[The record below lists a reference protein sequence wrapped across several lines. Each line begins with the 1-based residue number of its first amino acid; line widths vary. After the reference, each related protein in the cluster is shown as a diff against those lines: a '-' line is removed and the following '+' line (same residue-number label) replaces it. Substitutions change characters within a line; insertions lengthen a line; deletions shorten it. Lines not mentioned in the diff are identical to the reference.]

1 MARKERFIKASS
13 GGLTMLAYP
22 GDDAVLLA
30 FDLDAKPEADFA
42 GFAIKCIPPQSE
54 PYYLYNRL
62 NLTRPITAA
71 TTPSQRRFTPS
82 NEAPFQKFRWIHVP
96 KEVEVGDYVYEACA
110 MHFRPNGSLGKGA
123 SVSLSFEM
131 TPEKYANFEMGFTRG
146 YISSQ
151 AYAEK
156 FKNAPIRPPGEKT
169 LDYDIYKFQQQYE
182 WLGFHARKLLLRFFD
197 ECLNDSSI
205 TVDLFAYD
213 IDEQDIVRNLEKL
226 RGRLRAFLDNAS
238 LHNKP
243 GALEPQVHQRL
254 IRSAGAERV
263 RVGHFKRF
271 AHNKVLIQKRN
282 GLPVKVLTGSANFSV
297 RGLYVQANNILV
309 FDDPYVAG
317 LYEKAFEQAF
327 NDKTKTQTAFPVSN
341 IASDYFE
348 INVAGCP
355 GGVVAFS
362 PHKDASVSLDRV
374 AYEIKM
380 ADSSVM
386 FAIMEMGGTG
396 PVMDEIKKLDARKI
410 FAYGVTQSSKSL
422 RFFRSGSSRAKVVP
436 FAFLDGKVP
445 EPFKKEYSG
454 GQGQVVHHKF
464 VAVDFNDSAPIVFTG
479 SSNLAAGGEKS
490 NGDNLI
496 AIFDQG
502 IATAY
507 GVEAVR
513 LLDHYDFRKKM
524 KEATDVKPLILSS
537 RDSKQ
542 PWWMPYYNEDHIKF
556 HDRLLFSRPAKE

>member
-1 MARKERFIKASS
+1 MARKETFIKASH

-30 FDLDAKPEADFA
+30 FDLDAKPGADFA
-42 GFAIKCIPPQSE
+42 GFAIRCTPPHGR

-62 NLTRPITAA
+62 NLTKAITAA
-71 TTPSQRRFTPS
+71 TTPGQRKFTPS

-96 KEVEVGDYVYEACA
+96 KQVEAGRYTYEAST
-110 MHFRPNGSLGKGA
+110 MYFRPNGSLGQDA
-123 SVSLSFEM
+123 SVSLPFEM
-131 TPEKYANFEMGFTRG
+131 TPEKYANFDIGFTRG

-151 AYAEK
+151 AYTEK
-156 FKNAPIRPPGEKT
+156 FKNAPIRPAGKKT
-169 LDYDIYKFQQQYE
+169 LDFDTSTFRKRYE
-182 WLGFHARKLLLRFFD
+182 WLGFHARELLLKFLY

-213 IDEQDIVRNLEKL
+213 IDEPDIVRDLEKL
-226 RGRLRAFLDNAS
+226 GERLRAFLDNAS
-238 LHNKP
+238 LHTKA
-243 GALEPQVHQRL
+243 GALEAQVHQRL
-254 IRSAGAERV
+254 IKSAGAEQV
-263 RVGHFKRF
+263 RVGHFRRF
-271 AHNKVLIQKRN
+271 AHNKVLIQKKD
-282 GLPVKVLTGSANFSV
+282 GQPIKVLTGSANFSV

-317 LYEKAFEQAF
+317 LYEEAFEQAF
-327 NDKTKTQTAFPVSN
+327 NDKTKTQTAFRRSE

-348 INVAGCP
+348 INVPNCP

-386 FAIMEMGGTG
+386 FAIMELGGSG
-396 PVMDEIKKLDARKI
+396 PVMDEIKKLDTSKI

-422 RFFRSGSSRAKVVP
+422 RFFKPGSSRAKVVP
-436 FAFLDGKVP
+436 FAFLSDKVP
-445 EPFKKEYSG
+445 APFKKEYSG
-454 GQGQVVHHKF
+454 GQGQAVHHKF
-464 VAVDFNDSAPIVFTG
+464 VAVDFNDSKPIVFTG
-479 SSNLAAGGEKS
+479 SSNLAAGGEES

-496 AIFDQG
+496 AIFDRG

-513 LLDHYDFRKKM
+513 LLDHYDFRRKM
-524 KEATDVKPLILSS
+524 QTATKAKPLVLAGK
-537 RDSKQ
+537 DSKYQ
-542 PWWMPYYNEDHIKF
+542 WWTPYYDENHIKYQ
-556 HDRLLFSRPAKE
+556 DRLLFAHPARK

>member
-13 GGLTMLAYP
+13 GGLTILAYP

-30 FDLDAKPEADFA
+30 LDLDAKPEADFA
-42 GFAIKCIPPQSE
+42 GFAIKCIPPHSE

-71 TTPSQRRFTPS
+71 TTPNQRRFTPS

-96 KEVEVGDYVYEACA
+96 KEVEVGDYTYEACA
-110 MHFRPNGSLGKGA
+110 MYFRPNGSLGKGA
-123 SVSLSFEM
+123 SVFLSFEM
-131 TPEKYANFEMGFTRG
+131 TPEKYTNFDMGFTRG

-151 AYAEK
+151 AYVDK
-156 FKNAPIRPPGEKT
+156 FKNAPIRPAGKKT
-169 LDYDIYKFQQQYE
+169 LNYEVSTFQEQYK

-197 ECLNDSSI
+197 ECLNDRSI

-213 IDEQDIVRNLEKL
+213 IDEPDIVHRLEKL
-226 RGRLRAFLDNAS
+226 GGRLRAFLDNAS
-238 LHNKP
+238 LHTKV
-243 GALEPQVHQRL
+243 GALEPQVLQRL
-254 IRSAGAERV
+254 IKSAGAERV
-263 RVGHFKRF
+263 KVGHFKRF
-271 AHNKVLIQKRN
+271 AHNKVLIQKKN
-282 GLPVKVLTGSANFSV
+282 GLPIKVLTGSANFSV

-317 LYEKAFEQAF
+317 LYEEAFEQAF
-327 NDKTKTQTAFPVSN
+327 NDKTKTQRAFPSSN

-362 PHKDASVSLDRV
+362 PHKEASASLDRL

-386 FAIMEMGGTG
+386 FAIMEIGGTG
-396 PVMDEIKKLDARKI
+396 PVLDEIKRLDAGKI

-422 RFFRSGSSRAKVVP
+422 RFFKSGSSRAKVVP
-436 FAFLDGKVP
+436 FAFLNEKVP
-445 EPFKKEYSG
+445 GPFKKEYSG

-496 AIFDQG
+496 AIFDRG

-513 LLDHYDFRKKM
+513 LLDHYDFRRKM
-524 KEATDVKPLILSS
+524 KEATNAKPAILSS
-537 RDSKQ
+537 KDNKQ
-542 PWWMPYYNEDHIKF
+542 RWWTPYYNKDHIKY

>member
-1 MARKERFIKASS
+1 MARKDTFIKASH

-22 GDDAVLLA
+22 GDDVVLLA
-30 FDLDAKPEADFA
+30 LDLDSKPEADFA
-42 GFAIKCIPPQSE
+42 GFAIRCTPPHGQ
-54 PYYLYNRL
+54 PYHLYNRL
-62 NLTRPITAA
+62 NLTKAITAT
-71 TTPSQRRFTPS
+71 TTPKQRRFTPS
-82 NEAPFQKFRWIHVP
+82 NEAPFQKFRWVHVP
-96 KEVEVGDYVYEACA
+96 REVEAGDYMYEVSI
-110 MHFRPNGSLGKGA
+110 MYFRRNGGLGKGA

-131 TPEKYANFEMGFTRG
+131 MPEKYASFDIGFTRG

-151 AYAEK
+151 AYTER
-156 FKNAPIRPPGEKT
+156 FKNAPIRPPGKKT
-169 LDYDIYKFQQQYE
+169 LNYDTSKFQEQYE
-182 WLGFHARKLLLRFFD
+182 WLGFHARKLLLKFFD
-197 ECLNDSSI
+197 ECLNDGSI

-213 IDEQDIVRNLEKL
+213 IDEPDIVRNLEKL
-226 RGRLRAFLDNAS
+226 GGRLRAFLDNAD
-238 LHNKP
+238 LHTKP
-243 GALEPQVHQRL
+243 GALEPQVYQRL
-254 IRSAGAERV
+254 IKSAGAERV

-271 AHNKVLIQKRN
+271 AHNKVLIQKKN
-282 GLPVKVLTGSANFSV
+282 GRPVKVLTGSANFSV

-317 LYEKAFEQAF
+317 LYEEAFEQAF
-327 NDKTKTQTAFPVSN
+327 NDKTKTQAAFPSSN

-348 INVAGCP
+348 INVAECP

-386 FAIMEMGGTG
+386 FAIMELGGTG
-396 PVMDEIKKLDARKI
+396 PVMDEIKKLDTRKI

-422 RFFRSGSSRAKVVP
+422 RFFKPGSSRAKVVP
-436 FAFLDGKVP
+436 FAFLSDKVP
-445 EPFKKEYSG
+445 GPFKKEYSG

-464 VAVDFNDSAPIVFTG
+464 VVVDFNDSVPIVFTG
-479 SSNLAAGGEKS
+479 SSNLAAGGEES

-496 AIFDQG
+496 AIFDRG

-524 KEATDVKPLILSS
+524 KEATTVKPLVLSS
-537 RDSKQ
+537 KDVKQ
-542 PWWMPYYNEDHIKF
+542 RWWTPYYDKNHIKF
-556 HDRLLFSRPAKE
+556 QDRLLFSHPARE